1 LYIVL
6 IKFIK
11 GIGECKMKMSAVKEK
26 LLVILGA
33 FAGLVSIFGYHPI
46 AVGYYCGTYANLE
59 NGILLTFTV
68 LLGIFIKSGYM
79 ETIRYGLSIFIFR
92 VIYGMFGNDKKSG
105 NIVKCAFAGAAGLL
119 VMNITKYMLVE
130 TNNIQLAYGVAES
143 VLVAAVTVLFYYIEE
158 KLFLKKERTE
168 DDMKIAGERRLSESA
183 QMLSKL
189 SDCFEHLPIKKEVL
203 NTQDVNEM
211 FEELTDRFCK
221 GCDGYDKCWN
231 KFYETT
237 CNGAYEIFCQIDKN
251 KGLRELAS
259 TSQLAGNCPHFPM
272 LLKTANQIFEKTKN
286 NFMWYNRLIEN
297 RSAVALQLN
306 EVARMMQEASE
317 EIGSQKE
324 ADKELSEKIKKKM
337 RLHRICVESV
347 SEKKG
352 KNGRKEYILSLHTT
366 NGKSVAVR
374 DVAIYISDILGK
386 AYEAD
391 KESRLILNQNK
402 EIISFVEAPNYR
414 VVHGCARVAKSG
426 ERVLGDSFSFYHS
439 NGEVAAC
446 LSDGMGSGLVASQ
459 SSEMVIELFE
469 NFLEAGFKKETALR
483 MMNATL
489 VMNSQNGK
497 YSTVDVAEIDLYAG
511 VCEFVKMGAAV
522 SFIKRDNSV
531 EVIKLESLPVG
542 AFYDQGFESATK
554 PLYDGDYVIL
564 ISDGVLSPLPNSMTD
579 QVMAQLIAGIDTLN
593 PKEMAKEILDKIL
606 KECDYKPADDMT
618 VLVMGLIK
626 K

>member
-1 LYIVL
+1 
-6 IKFIK
+6 
-11 GIGECKMKMSAVKEK
+11 MKMSAVKEK
-26 LLVILGA
+26 LLMM
-33 FAGLVSIFGYHPI
+33 AGVLAGFVSVFGYHPI
-46 AVGYYCGTYANLE
+46 GLGYYCGTYAYLQ
-59 NGILLTFTV
+59 NGFLLTVAV
-68 LLGIFIKSGYM
+68 LTGIFIKEGYM
-79 ETIRYGLSIFIFR
+79 ETIRYGISIVIFR
-92 VIYGMFGNDKKSG
+92 VIFGMFDYDKKQR
-105 NIVKCAFAGAAGLL
+105 NVVRCALAAAAGLFA
-119 VMNITKYMLVE
+119 MNLTKYMMVE
-130 TNNIQLAYGVAES
+130 SDNIKLAYGVAES
-143 VLVAAVTVLFYYIEE
+143 VFAGGVSVIVFYAEE
-158 KLFLKKERTE
+158 KLFLKKNKTH
-168 DDMKIAGERRLSESA
+168 DDVKNVGERRLDESA
-183 QMLSKL
+183 KMLSKL
-189 SDCFEHLPIKKEVL
+189 SDCFEHLPIKKDVL
-203 NTQDVNEM
+203 NNQDVNEM

-221 GCDGYDKCWN
+221 GCDEYDTCWN

-251 KGLRELAS
+251 EGLRELAS
-259 TSQLAGNCPHFPM
+259 TSQLAANCPHFPM

-317 EIGSQKE
+317 EIGSRKE
-324 ADKELSEKIKKKM
+324 TDKETAEKIRKKLKF
-337 RLHRICVESV
+337 HKVCVESV
-347 SEKKG
+347 CEKKG
-352 KNGRKEYILSLHTT
+352 KNGRKEYILNMHAVG
-366 NGKSVAVR
+366 GKSIAVR
-374 DVAIYISDILGK
+374 DIAVYISDVLGK
-386 AYEAD
+386 DYKAD
-391 KESRLILNQNK
+391 QESRLVLNQN
-402 EIISFVEAPNYR
+402 EEVISFVEAPNYR
-414 VVHGCARVAKSG
+414 VIHGCARIAKAG

-439 NGEVAAC
+439 NGEVAGC

-522 SFIKRDNSV
+522 SFIKRENSV

-564 ISDGVLSPLPNSMTD
+564 ISDGVLSPLPSSMTE

-593 PKEMAKEILDKIL
+593 PKQMAREILDKIL
-606 KECDYKPADDMT
+606 KECDYEPADDMT
-618 VLVMGLIK
+618 VLVMGVVK